1 MQHKVVYLSHG
12 GQKYYD
18 QTRFSVLSLLH
29 YLIEQKRNDV
39 SIVIYTDDPEQ
50 SPAHNLVRSIELSR
64 EELRAL
70 RGPLEFVHRVKL
82 ETMRRAQADI
92 GLPFIYVDCD
102 TQWFKVPD
110 EQFRILANGGH
121 EHEGDIP
128 VFYMHKFEGELNAGF
143 YPQYLR
149 LLQSKRSNL
158 IKWKIKA
165 DPPWEMWNSG
175 TVGISPGM
183 ETFFDEALCVT
194 DDLLL
199 DIRHRMFLEQLAI
212 SITATS
218 RFRVKP
224 FDDCLAHYWNHGSEL
239 PILLGEFF
247 DALPP
252 DLSLEDLARECAQ
265 FRVEK
270 SKLEQLQKKRANRF
284 RRWRAKVRNSIHKR
298 KVDFK
303 AFWLRQQRNQA

>member
-1 MQHKVVYLSHG
+1 MQYKVVYLSHG

-29 YLIEQKRNDV
+29 HLLKQQRKDIG
-39 SIVIYTDDPEQ
+39 IVIYTDDPDQ
-50 SPAHNLVRSIELSR
+50 SPAHELVRSIRLTR
-64 EELRAL
+64 EELNAF

-82 ETMRRAQADI
+82 ETLRRAQTDI
-92 GLPFIYVDCD
+92 GLPFIFVDCD

-121 EHEGDIP
+121 EREGDIP

-158 IKWKIKA
+158 VKWQIKA

-175 TVGISPGM
+175 TVGVSPGM
-183 ETFFDEALCVT
+183 ETFFDEALRVT

-224 FDDCLAHYWNHGSEL
+224 FDDCLAHYWNHGTEL
-239 PILLGEFF
+239 PVLLRSFF
-247 DALPP
+247 DSLPP
-252 DLSLEDLARECAQ
+252 DMSIEELAERCAQ

-270 SKLEQLQKKRANRF
+270 SKLEELQRRRSIRF
-284 RRWRAKVRNSIHKR
+284 RKWRAKVRNSLHKR

-303 AFWLRQQRNQA
+303 AFWLRRRRMEA